1 VRGVPE
7 VLCSS
12 RGSPVPQ
19 ALGCVLYELCSLKR
33 AFEGQSLP
41 ALIMKILRGKY
52 PPLPFQYSP
61 ELQQLI
67 ADCLN
72 RCARLHAGVFVP
84 PGQSGISR
92 KSELY
97 GFLCRAAARPKGLS
111 SV

>member
-1 VRGVPE
+1 MGEAQAFHHNVASPPQASVRGLPE
-7 VLCSS
+7 VNRPP

-72 RCARLHAGVFVP
+72 RCALLAKSATSHASGLVP
-84 PGQSGISR
+84 LGT
-92 KSELY
+92 
-97 GFLCRAAARPKGLS
+97 
-111 SV
+111 